1 MGFFGKLFKGPEVD
15 MEKSNANAKK
25 MRLLFDQAVEG
36 GSGYRLIF
44 GYTEDV
50 SRFNYG
56 FVHGSKTKI
65 GNLIVGWNEA
75 NQTIVVVPTVPDL
88 SGCGDPTY
96 YRRSEILKA
105 YRNKYPT
112 DAFIIYP
119 DKKGY
124 IGINAYDWLE
134 DEKLYVYVSQA
145 DELAAFTKKYPSTS
159 SNEKKDAI
167 SLQSRTSK
175 YGFCKS
181 SKMTVNRIRT
191 THFAV
196 STISAGLGK
205 KWLLN
210 QYNIP
215 RTVY

>member
-1 MGFFGKLFKGPEVD
+1 MGFFSKLFKGPEID

-25 MRLLFDQAVEG
+25 MRVLFNQAVEG
-36 GSGYRLIF
+36 GDNYRLIF

-75 NQTIVVVPTVPDL
+75 SQTIVVVPTVPDL

-96 YRRSEILKA
+96 YRRPEILKA

-119 DKKGY
+119 DKKG
-124 IGINAYDWLE
+124 IS
-134 DEKLYVYVSQA
+134 VSMPMTGWKMKSCMSMCRRTRSWP
-145 DELAAFTKKYPSTS
+145 LLPTS
-159 SNEKKDAI
+159 
-167 SLQSRTSK
+167 L
-175 YGFCKS
+175 
-181 SKMTVNRIRT
+181 
-191 THFAV
+191 
-196 STISAGLGK
+196 
-205 KWLLN
+205 
-210 QYNIP
+210 
-215 RTVY
+215 

>member
-1 MGFFGKLFKGPEVD
+1 MGLFSKLFKGPEID

-25 MRLLFDQAVEG
+25 MRALFDQVVEDG
-36 GSGYRLIF
+36 GEYRLIF

-65 GNLIVGWNEA
+65 GDLIVGWNEA
-75 NQTIVVVPTVPDL
+75 SQTIVVVPTVPDL

-112 DAFIIYP
+112 EAFIIYHK
-119 DKKGY
+119 KKGY

-134 DEKLYVYVSQA
+134 DEKLYVYVSQEE
-145 DELAAFTKKYPSTS
+145 ELAAFTAFFM
-159 SNEKKDAI
+159 D
-167 SLQSRTSK
+167 
-175 YGFCKS
+175 
-181 SKMTVNRIRT
+181 
-191 THFAV
+191 HFA
-196 STISAGLGK
+196 TK
-205 KWLLN
+205 
-210 QYNIP
+210 
-215 RTVY
+215 